1 MGDVHYMISEA
12 AKHVGVESH
21 VLRYWEEELDLPIG
35 RTEMG
40 HRHYTEEDIQLFS
53 CIKELKEQ
61 GLLLKEIKQL
71 LPDMLRTKALL
82 KARKSDAPKAAA
94 SINEVADPQDPALSV
109 YTADNLSLSVYQP
122 LLEESLR
129 KILLENNQILEGSL
143 GKSVSEKVTK
153 EMDFLLQA
161 KERLEEDR
169 YRKLDHLLRQQQA
182 LRKEIIWR
190 NCRRTTAV
198 TPPCVPF
205 GKLFDRLWL
214 NIEATVHQSFF
225 CHGFLN
231 CCQIRTIPV
240 SSSAVCMFEV
250 FRFFSLFLFPL
261 FPYTHN
267 SAVEPSPCH
276 LLVLHTCNSVVK
288 AIPSH
293 TP

>member
-82 KARKSDAPKAAA
+82 KARKSDAPKATA
-94 SINEVADPQDPALSV
+94 SINEVAAPQDPA
-109 YTADNLSLSVYQP
+109 LSVYQP

-182 LRKEIIWR
+182 LRKEASKSAAR
-190 NCRRTTAV
+190 HYLR
-198 TPPCVPF
+198 
-205 GKLFDRLWL
+205 KLFG
-214 NIEATVHQSFF
+214 ET
-225 CHGFLN
+225 
-231 CCQIRTIPV
+231 T
-240 SSSAVCMFEV
+240 
-250 FRFFSLFLFPL
+250 
-261 FPYTHN
+261 
-267 SAVEPSPCH
+267 
-276 LLVLHTCNSVVK
+276 
-288 AIPSH
+288 
-293 TP
+293 

>member
-40 HRHYTEEDIQLFS
+40 HRHYTEDDIQLFC

-82 KARKSDAPKAAA
+82 KAKKADPPKAA
-94 SINEVADPQDPALSV
+94 PSV
-109 YTADNLSLSVYQP
+109 NAVSELPDQTSTDQTADRLSIYQP
-122 LLEESLR
+122 LIEESLR
-129 KILLENNQILEGSL
+129 KILLENNQILEASL

-182 LRKEIIWR
+182 LRKEASR
-190 NCRRTTAV
+190 PAAGHYLR
-198 TPPCVPF
+198 
-205 GKLFDRLWL
+205 KLFG
-214 NIEATVHQSFF
+214 ET
-225 CHGFLN
+225 
-231 CCQIRTIPV
+231 T
-240 SSSAVCMFEV
+240 
-250 FRFFSLFLFPL
+250 
-261 FPYTHN
+261 
-267 SAVEPSPCH
+267 
-276 LLVLHTCNSVVK
+276 
-288 AIPSH
+288 
-293 TP
+293 